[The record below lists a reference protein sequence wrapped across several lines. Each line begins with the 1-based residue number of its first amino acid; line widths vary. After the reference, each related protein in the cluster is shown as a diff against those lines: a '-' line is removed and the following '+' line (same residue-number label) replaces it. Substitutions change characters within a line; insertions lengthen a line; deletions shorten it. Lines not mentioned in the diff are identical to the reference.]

1 LQNELTTDYTDNTE
15 KNQRKSERFF
25 SFFPCYPCN
34 PWLRLAASSW
44 GDAAIIR
51 LAHFSDIHVTA
62 PACWGIR
69 DWLNKR
75 MSAWINLHVL
85 GRAKHFRH
93 TEHILTALRTE
104 LKQRS
109 FHHVIF
115 SGDATA
121 LGFEAEMRK
130 AAELLGLGIGE
141 QLPGL
146 AVPGNHDYC
155 THAAM
160 GSGHFERYFAP
171 WLKGVRIADEV
182 YPFAQRVGPVWL
194 VAVNS
199 STANRLYWDAR
210 GRVGTA
216 QLERLEKLLAT
227 LEAGPRI
234 LVTHYPIWLAEG
246 RPEYTFHGLRDLS
259 DLLSVAQRGG
269 VVLWLHGPRP
279 VNNQHPHS
287 ERMPFPVICAGSSTQ
302 QGRWS
307 YSDYTLTG
315 SRLRAVQRV
324 FVESAGG
331 FRDERVFEL
340 DLSMPRKTES

>member
-1 LQNELTTDYTDNTE
+1 
-15 KNQRKSERFF
+15 
-25 SFFPCYPCN
+25 
-34 PWLRLAASSW
+34 
-44 GDAAIIR
+44 
-51 LAHFSDIHVTA
+51 
-62 PACWGIR
+62 
-69 DWLNKR
+69 

-85 GRAKHFRH
+85 GRGKHFRH
-93 TEHILTALRTE
+93 TERILTALGTE

-109 FHHVIF
+109 FHHAIF

-121 LGFEAEMRK
+121 LGFEEEMRK
-130 AAELLGLGIGE
+130 AAELLGLGSSE

-160 GSGHFERYFAP
+160 HSGHFERHFAP
-171 WLKGVRIADEV
+171 WQKGVRIAEEV

-210 GRVGTA
+210 GRVGAA

-246 RPEYTFHGLRDLS
+246 GPEHAFHGLRDLV

-269 VVLWLHGPRP
+269 VVLWLHGHR
-279 VNNQHPHS
+279 HERYHHTHC
-287 ERMPFPVICAGSSTQ
+287 ERMPFPVICAGSVTQ
-302 QGRWS
+302 RGRWS
-307 YSDYTLTG
+307 YNDYTLTG

-324 FVESAGG
+324 FVESEGRFG
-331 FRDERVFEL
+331 DERVFEL
-340 DLSMPRKTES
+340 DMPIGRR